1 MVQLCELSGPTFG
14 FTTQELAWWAVT
26 WRTLKNH
33 KTAKSGGWA
42 LARVWALVR
51 DNMVCTYNVC
61 TMSVYPSQ
69 SSFTLLPSFPLS
81 PSHLSSLPFSPFPF
95 LPHSFLPPLSPI
107 SQSPLVLLPPFMLL
121 SSTRLLLKFS
131 GTCHSSNFEMAS

>member
-26 WRTLKNH
+26 WRTLKPH
-33 KTAKSGGWA
+33 KTAKSGGWV
-42 LARVWALVR
+42 LAQVWALVR

-61 TMSVYPSQ
+61 TMSVYPSE
-69 SSFTLLPSFPLS
+69 SSFTLL
-81 PSHLSSLPFSPFPF
+81 SLPFSPFPF
-95 LPHSFLPPLSPI
+95 FPHFFLPFSFFLPLSPI
-107 SQSPLVLLPPFMLL
+107 SQSPLVLLPPSMLL